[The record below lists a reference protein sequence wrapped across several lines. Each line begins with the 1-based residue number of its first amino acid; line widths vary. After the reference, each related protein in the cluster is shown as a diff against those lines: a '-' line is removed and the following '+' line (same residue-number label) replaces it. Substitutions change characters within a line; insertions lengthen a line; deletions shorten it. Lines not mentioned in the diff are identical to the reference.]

1 MINTFESD
9 MKQDIF
15 GKYTHK
21 KIRSH
26 FIELKPDGNYFLF
39 EGSPGVTGTYEVNG
53 TEITIFG
60 ADSTSR
66 GKIRRGVIIDAEGDK
81 WVRAKADST
90 ISDDP
95 LASMSWL
102 PAVMRRDDFPWEL
115 IDVAGLLLMI
125 VLVVLFARL

>member
-1 MINTFESD
+1 MNP
-9 MKQDIF
+9 DIP
-15 GKYTHK
+15 GKYIHK
-21 KIRSH
+21 KVRAH
-26 FIELKPDGNYFLF
+26 YIELKPDGNYFLF
-39 EGSPGVTGTYEVNG
+39 EGSAGASGTYEVNG

-66 GKIRRGVIIDAEGDK
+66 AKIRRGVIIDSEGDK
-81 WVRAKADST
+81 WVRAKTGSE
-90 ISDDP
+90 INDDP

-125 VLVVLFARL
+125 FLAVFLARL

>member
-1 MINTFESD
+1 MNP
-9 MKQDIF
+9 DIP
-15 GKYTHK
+15 GKYIHK
-21 KIRSH
+21 KVRSH
-26 FIELKPDGNYFLF
+26 YIELKPDGNYFLF

-66 GKIRRGVIIDAEGDK
+66 GKIRRGVIIDSEGEK
-81 WVRAKADST
+81 WVRTKATSA
-90 ISDDP
+90 IKDDP

-102 PAVMRRDDFPWEL
+102 PAAMRKDDFPWEL

-125 VLVVLFARL
+125 VLVVLFARV

>member
-1 MINTFESD
+1 MSP
-9 MKQDIF
+9 DIP
-15 GKYTHK
+15 GKYMHK
-21 KIRSH
+21 KVRSH
-26 FIELKPDGNYFLF
+26 YIELKPDGNYFLF
-39 EGSPGVTGTYEVNG
+39 EGSARVTGIYEVNG